1 LEENRILLQRQ
12 RQLADAAQLWQQNG
26 QQVEFLLQGIRLA
39 EAEDL
44 YIKHTDELSA
54 EIHRF
59 LAACLDAQQAQQQ
72 LTQRRLRRAQITA
85 LVMAGLGVTAF
96 GFGSLAFWQK
106 QTAQAR
112 AIEALNASADA
123 QMLSHRQ
130 LEALVLSVKGGQQL
144 QQMVGAPTA
153 LQRATLG
160 QLEKV
165 LQSTQE
171 INRLE
176 GHQGAVTDITYHPQ
190 GQSFA
195 SVSEDHHVKLW
206 SKDGALLKIF
216 PGKGVNI
223 TRIRFR
229 PDGQQLAIATAN
241 GILQIWDGAGAVRR
255 SFQGHQGYITSL
267 AVNPNGQTFVSAGDD
282 RTIKL
287 WNWQGK
293 LLKTYRGHT
302 DGVSSLSFSPDGQM
316 LASASWDK
324 TIQLWSMKGQHLKTL
339 KGHRDEVTE
348 VVFSPDGQS
357 LASASAD
364 RTIKLW
370 QVADGTVETMTRKA
384 RGSHSHRDRINSIQF
399 SPDGKRLAS
408 ASADGTIGV
417 WRRGGH
423 LLETLNGPGAA
434 VNQVVFSPDGR
445 TLASVSADTSI
456 RLWQVKGKAAAP
468 VSDLQTLLRQSC
480 HHLQTY
486 LTTNPRVSSSDRNL
500 CD

>member
-1 LEENRILLQRQ
+1 
-12 RQLADAAQLWQQNG
+12 
-26 QQVEFLLQGIRLA
+26 
-39 EAEDL
+39 
-44 YIKHTDELSA
+44 
-54 EIHRF
+54 
-59 LAACLDAQQAQQQ
+59 
-72 LTQRRLRRAQITA
+72 
-85 LVMAGLGVTAF
+85 
-96 GFGSLAFWQK
+96 
-106 QTAQAR
+106 
-112 AIEALNASADA
+112 
-123 QMLSHRQ
+123 
-130 LEALVLSVKGGQQL
+130 
-144 QQMVGAPTA
+144 
-153 LQRATLG
+153 
-160 QLEKV
+160 
-165 LQSTQE
+165 
-171 INRLE
+171 
-176 GHQGAVTDITYHPQ
+176 
-190 GQSFA
+190 
-195 SVSEDHHVKLW
+195 
-206 SKDGALLKIF
+206 
-216 PGKGVNI
+216 
-223 TRIRFR
+223 
-229 PDGQQLAIATAN
+229 
-241 GILQIWDGAGAVRR
+241 
-255 SFQGHQGYITSL
+255 
-267 AVNPNGQTFVSAGDD
+267 
-282 RTIKL
+282 
-287 WNWQGK
+287 
-293 LLKTYRGHT
+293 
-302 DGVSSLSFSPDGQM
+302 M